1 MQPKKPRRI
10 ARELALLALSIIKG
24 KEEKIEHN
32 DLQDLVL
39 ASIRTLTS
47 EIQDTLFTAGAEVQR
62 GSDLCEQIRCETPDR
77 LSNISQGATN
87 VQSAKAMVADALELT
102 RTAIERLGTAVE
114 LPEFIQLSNHYEV
127 REYALDLI
135 STVRRKNKE
144 ITELLSKSLVDWQ
157 LERLPRIDRDILR
170 IAVAEILF
178 LDLEEQVA
186 INEAVE
192 LAKRYSDEDGYKFI
206 NGVLRRVTD
215 RMKAVKQLVVTSYQL
230 PGV

>member
-1 MQPKKPRRI
+1 MQRQKPRRI

-24 KEEKIEHN
+24 KEEKIEQN

-47 EIQDTLFTAGAEVQR
+47 EIQDTLETAGAEVQR
-62 GSDLCEQIRCETPDR
+62 GRER
-77 LSNISQGATN
+77 LSNISQSATN
-87 VQSAKAMVADALELT
+87 VQSAKAMVADALQLT

-114 LPEFIQLSNHYEV
+114 LPEFVQLSNHIDV

-144 ITELLSKSLVDWQ
+144 ITELLSESIVDWQ

-215 RMKAVKQLVVTSYQL
+215 RMKALK
-230 PGV
+230 